1 MNPLTRPRYCLV
13 LYYFRDMSETRVNK
27 IRIHFLSVLILAN
40 FIDRGHHRVVTREQ
54 AVGFI
59 ELFDRGEAH
68 GGKVPAEIRYAESS
82 MRNGFGLKFL
92 HKFLNLP
99 YLILQRE
106 SLLLQLETNKR
117 EIQATQVRFK
127 SLSKLSHVYFIT
139 YFYHYKRQFRP
150 WPPLIYPTTKS
161 SFLVSKLVIK

>member
-1 MNPLTRPRYCLV
+1 M
-13 LYYFRDMSETRVNK
+13 
-27 IRIHFLSVLILAN
+27 
-40 FIDRGHHRVVTREQ
+40 TREQ

-117 EIQATQVRFK
+117 EIQATQVRYKAF
-127 SLSKLSHVYFIT
+127 S
-139 YFYHYKRQFRP
+139 YFYVVSFKIIICAYFYPDKR
-150 WPPLIYPTTKS
+150 
-161 SFLVSKLVIK
+161 